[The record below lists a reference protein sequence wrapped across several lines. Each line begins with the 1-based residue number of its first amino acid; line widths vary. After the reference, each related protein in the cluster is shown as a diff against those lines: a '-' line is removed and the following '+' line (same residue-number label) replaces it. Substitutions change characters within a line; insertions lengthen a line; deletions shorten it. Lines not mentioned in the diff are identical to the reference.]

1 MDKMLLKNTHEYI
14 KNVYTEISRKI
25 IKIERTE
32 VD

>member
-1 MDKMLLKNTHEYI
+1 MLLKNTHEDI
-14 KNVYTEISRKI
+14 KNLQTEIGIKI

>member
-1 MDKMLLKNTHEYI
+1 MLLKNTHEDI
-14 KNVYTEISRKI
+14 KNLLTEIGIKI